1 MSGILIK
8 GGRLIDPASGI
19 DGLMDILMEEGKI
32 AAIEPNIEAKGAR
45 VIDAKGLIVAPG
57 FIDLHVHFREPGHE
71 YKETIETGARAA
83 VAGGFASVCCMANT
97 QPANDNG
104 TVTSLIVEKAR
115 KAALARVYPVGAVSK
130 NLDGQELAE
139 IGEMKKAGA
148 VALSDDGRCVL
159 NPRLVR
165 SAMEYGSMFGLTVV
179 EHCEDSSAK
188 GGAINEGEVSAR
200 FGIKGM
206 PATAEDSIAVRNIVI
221 SEYISLPVHIAHIS
235 TKGAVEAVRAA
246 KAKGIKVTCE
256 VTPHHFTLTEKEL
269 ENFDPDFKMSPPLR
283 AEDDVRAVKEGLK
296 DGTIDCIATDHA
308 PHAAWEKEM
317 EIDKAPFGVV
327 GLETA
332 LGLSLKLVEEGV
344 ISLTGMISLLT
355 NRPARIFN
363 LPGGSL
369 KKGAPAD
376 IAVFDQEREW
386 KVEPDEFFS
395 KGKNSPFRG
404 WTLKGKNLLTI
415 VGGRVVFNPEKL

>member
-1 MSGILIK
+1 MSRILIK
-8 GGRLIDPASGI
+8 GGRLIDPADGI
-19 DGLMDILMEEGKI
+19 DGLMDILIEEDKI
-32 AAIEPNIEAKGAR
+32 AAVEPNISVDAAR
-45 VIDAKGLIVAPG
+45 IINAKGLIVSPG
-57 FIDLHVHFREPGHE
+57 FIDLHVHFREPGQE
-71 YKETIETGARAA
+71 YKETIETGARSA
-83 VAGGFASVCCMANT
+83 VAGGFTSVCCMANT
-97 QPANDNG
+97 TPANDNG

-115 KAALARVYPVGAVSK
+115 EAGLARVYPVGAVSR
-130 NLDGQELAE
+130 NLDGRELAE

-179 EHCEDSSAK
+179 EHCEDDSAR

-200 FGIKGM
+200 FGIPGM

-221 SEYISLPVHIAHIS
+221 SEYTSLPIHIAHIS

-246 KAKGIKVTCE
+246 KKKRIKVTCE

-269 ENFDPDFKMSPPLR
+269 ETFDPDFKMNPPLR
-283 AEDDVRAVKEGLK
+283 SEEDVLAIKEGLK
-296 DGTIDCIATDHA
+296 DGAIDCIATDHA
-308 PHAAWEKEM
+308 PHAGWEKEM

-332 LGLSLKLVEEGV
+332 LGLSLKLVEETI
-344 ISLTGMISLLT
+344 ISLPEMISLLT
-355 NRPARIFN
+355 DRPARIFN
-363 LPGGSL
+363 LPGGTL

-376 IAVFDQEREW
+376 IAVFDPEREW

-395 KGKNSPFRG
+395 KGKNSPFKG
-404 WTLKGKNLLTI
+404 WTLKGKNLLTV
-415 VGGRVVFNPEKL
+415 VGGKIVFNPEEL

>member
-1 MSGILIK
+1 MSRILIK

-19 DGLMDILMEEGKI
+19 DGLMDVLIEGDKI
-32 AAIEPNIEAKGAR
+32 AAVEANISADGAR
-45 VIDAKGLIVAPG
+45 VINAKGLIVSPG
-57 FIDLHVHFREPGHE
+57 FIDLHVHFREPGQE
-71 YKETIETGARAA
+71 YKETIETGALSA
-83 VAGGFASVCCMANT
+83 VAGGFTSVCCMANT
-97 QPANDNG
+97 TPANDNG

-115 KAALARVYPVGAVSK
+115 EAGLARVYPVGAVSK
-130 NLDGQELAE
+130 NLDGRELAE

-159 NPRLVR
+159 NPRLIR

-179 EHCEDSSAK
+179 EHCEDDSAK

-200 FGIKGM
+200 FGIQGM

-221 SEYISLPVHIAHIS
+221 SEYTSLPVHIAHIS

-246 KAKGIKVTCE
+246 KKKGIQVTCE

-269 ENFDPDFKMSPPLR
+269 ENFDPDFKMNPPLR
-283 AEDDVRAVKEGLK
+283 SEEDVRAIKEGLK
-296 DGTIDCIATDHA
+296 DGAIDCIATDHA

-344 ISLTGMISLLT
+344 ISLPEMISLLT
-355 NRPARIFN
+355 NRPAGIFN
-363 LPGGSL
+363 LPGGTL

-376 IAVFDQEREW
+376 IAVFDPEREW

-395 KGKNSPFRG
+395 KGKNSPFKG
-404 WTLKGKNLLTI
+404 WTLKGKNLLTV
-415 VGGRVVFNPEKL
+415 VGGRIVFNPEEL